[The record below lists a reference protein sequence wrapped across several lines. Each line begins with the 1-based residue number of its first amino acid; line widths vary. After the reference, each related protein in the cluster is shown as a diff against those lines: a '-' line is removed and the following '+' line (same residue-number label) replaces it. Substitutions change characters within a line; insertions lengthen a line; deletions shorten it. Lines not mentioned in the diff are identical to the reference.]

1 MLDLTERL
9 QAALEGQYTIE
20 REVGHGG
27 MAVVYRAR
35 DLRHDRV
42 VALKLLQPEVSEA
55 LGAERFLREIRVA
68 ARLHHPHLLPLYD
81 SGRAP
86 AAGGEDAFLYYVT
99 PFIEG
104 GSLRERLDRD
114 GRLPLS
120 MALRLALQT
129 ALALDYAHRQGVIH
143 RDIKPANI
151 LLEEDNAIVA
161 DFGVARAVSAAAE
174 ADITRTGTP
183 IGTAAYM
190 SPEQATGAPLD
201 GRSDVY
207 ALGCVL
213 YEMLAGRSP
222 FADDSPIAS
231 LARRVTTPA
240 PDLRSAGVA
249 LPPAVE
255 QLVAR
260 ALAREPDARF
270 QTAGELAHA
279 IVDAER
285 GGVAA
290 SQPAVISG
298 ATRAAPRVASLAVLP
313 FVNMSTDPEN
323 EFFSDGM
330 TEELINALSRVE
342 GLRVAARTSAFAFK
356 GRDTDVREIGQRL
369 NVGAVLEGS
378 VRRAGNRLRV
388 SAQLIDAADGYHL
401 WSETYDRQLA
411 DVFEVQDELS
421 RSIVRTLRPKLI
433 GSSAEPL
440 VVPATTNLE
449 AYTLYLQGRY
459 FWNTRLVEGYRKAI
473 ELFERAVAA
482 DPSYPLPYTGIA
494 DCFTILS
501 FDYYGVFPAHEGM
514 PKAKAAALRAL
525 ELDASLAEAHSSLG
539 MVSMLYDWD
548 WPLAEREFRRSLELN
563 PDYVQPR
570 LWYSMLL
577 TVLRRPDEAME
588 VLRRATEVEPLS
600 LIVHQMVAR
609 VLLYAGRYEEAL
621 DRNRRLLE
629 MDPSFHPGYD
639 TLVRALL
646 ALGRLDEAEAAAR
659 EGVTRSRGWSLLL
672 SALGNV
678 LARRGK
684 REEAYAVLA
693 ELEEQSRQRFVPP
706 YHFATVR
713 FGFRDEEETLGL
725 MEQGLK
731 DRNGTMAWIGVEPE
745 NDWLVDK
752 PRYRRLL
759 REMRLP

>member
-1 MLDLTERL
+1 
-9 QAALEGQYTIE
+9 
-20 REVGHGG
+20 
-27 MAVVYRAR
+27 
-35 DLRHDRV
+35 
-42 VALKLLQPEVSEA
+42 
-55 LGAERFLREIRVA
+55 
-68 ARLHHPHLLPLYD
+68 
-81 SGRAP
+81 
-86 AAGGEDAFLYYVT
+86 
-99 PFIEG
+99 
-104 GSLRERLDRD
+104 
-114 GRLPLS
+114 
-120 MALRLALQT
+120 
-129 ALALDYAHRQGVIH
+129 
-143 RDIKPANI
+143 
-151 LLEEDNAIVA
+151 
-161 DFGVARAVSAAAE
+161 
-174 ADITRTGTP
+174 
-183 IGTAAYM
+183 
-190 SPEQATGAPLD
+190 
-201 GRSDVY
+201 
-207 ALGCVL
+207 VL

-659 EGVTRSRGWSLLL
+659 EGVTRSGGWSLLL